1 MGAGKGAGIFNIAL
15 VAWYIRAA
23 VSYILD
29 GSNNFASSLSL
40 CVYMCVCVLHN
51 FPESRICMVYYS
63 LQRTFMSITHL
74 ILTPFEVR
82 SFDHL

>member
-1 MGAGKGAGIFNIAL
+1 MGAGKGADIFNIAL

-29 GSNNFASSLSL
+29 GSNNFASSL
-40 CVYMCVCVLHN
+40 CVCVCVLHN

>member
-40 CVYMCVCVLHN
+40 CVYVCVCVCYIIFLKVV
-51 FPESRICMVYYS
+51 FVWYIIAYRELSCLLPI
-63 LQRTFMSITHL
+63 
-74 ILTPFEVR
+74 
-82 SFDHL
+82 